1 MNLDMQK
8 IFESLTPEQKLAA
21 AAFRNALQA
30 EYDKTDWGA
39 IAAEDARQKSAAIA
53 RGIWSVDTKIA
64 DNGCSVEVS
73 AVIKGSHGEKSWGW
87 HDGGK
92 TKHTVLYTSHTYG
105 QKIPVLRSI
114 IDLAEDEA
122 RRICRI
128 KN

>member
-8 IFESLTPEQKLAA
+8 IYEKLTPEQKAA
-21 AAFRNALQA
+21 ADHFTQNMHLGFQKTNWA
-30 EYDKTDWGA
+30 EEMA
-39 IAAEDARQKSAAIA
+39 IENRRKAEAIA
-53 RGIWSVDTKIA
+53 RGIWTVETKIA

-87 HDGGK
+87 HDDGK
-92 TKHTVLYTSHTYG
+92 TKHVVLRVADLY
-105 QKIPVLRSI
+105 QKTPVLRSI